1 MGIGVVAA
9 IAKGSCCVIRPVAAV
24 PTNGDLGLHGAS
36 LNRVTSVAMATMRVI
51 VVDSRDFSALQTVH
65 TL

>member
-1 MGIGVVAA
+1 M
-9 IAKGSCCVIRPVAAV
+9 IRPVAAV

-36 LNRVTSVAMATMRVI
+36 LNRVTIVAMATMMVI